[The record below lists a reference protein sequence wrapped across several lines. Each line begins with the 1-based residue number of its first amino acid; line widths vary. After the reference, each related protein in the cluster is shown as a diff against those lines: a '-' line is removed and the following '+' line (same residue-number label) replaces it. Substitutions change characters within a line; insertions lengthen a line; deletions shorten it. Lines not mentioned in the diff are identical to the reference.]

1 MMAVVGVCDS
11 RRIKPDNENLELLTQ
26 KKIQAIR
33 EEYKLDHF
41 RREGMVSWAI
51 DERDAASYPT
61 KSFIDQLIRRKTEY
75 KNPSELRIKYIA
87 RIIKEGSC
95 VGLKD
100 HLYVVNGSVGL
111 EFLLDKQE
119 SKQIEH
125 PSGARIYLHPFSLK
139 YKGWCESHLI
149 PSGEE
154 IRKPDVIRLSHFLV
168 DWEFIKYLYSW
179 EK

>member
-1 MMAVVGVCDS
+1 MKAVRGVCNS
-11 RRIKPDNENLELLTQ
+11 RRIKPDYENLELLTQ
-26 KKIQAIR
+26 KRVQVIQ
-33 EEYKLDHF
+33 EEYKLDYF
-41 RREGMVSWAI
+41 RREGVVSWAI
-51 DERDAASYPT
+51 DERNAADYPT

-87 RIIKEGSC
+87 RAIKEGRC

-111 EFLLDKQE
+111 EFLLTKQE

-125 PSGARIYLHPFSLK
+125 PSGAGIYLHPFSLK
-139 YKGWCESHLI
+139 YKGWCESYLV

-168 DWEFIKYLYSW
+168 DWNFVKDLFS
-179 EK
+179 